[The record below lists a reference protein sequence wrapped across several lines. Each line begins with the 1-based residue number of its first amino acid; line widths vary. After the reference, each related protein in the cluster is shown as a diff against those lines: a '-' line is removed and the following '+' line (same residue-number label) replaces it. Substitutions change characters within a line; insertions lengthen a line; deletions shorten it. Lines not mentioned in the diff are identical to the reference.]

1 MIFADGMSLVAG
13 TLSYINV
20 SLHSWNNLFDMT
32 VDLVKMLW
40 NSCTDFSKPLR
51 IVSVVFAFVMMGL
64 FLKISLLN
72 EGGLL
77 HKVTSAVKKKHE
89 SSKILGD
96 EKHQETEI
104 HAKRNEMKKGQ

>member
-1 MIFADGMSLVAG
+1 
-13 TLSYINV
+13 
-20 SLHSWNNLFDMT
+20 
-32 VDLVKMLW
+32 MLW

-77 HKVTSAVKKKHE
+77 YKITSAVTKKHE

-104 HAKRNEMKKGQ
+104 HVKKNEMKKGQ